1 MPTLTKQSRPNAPSS
16 SLIGHAQPACTLID
30 QYAMDRIGYRV
41 DRLRKQFGLNTQ
53 DAEDLIQ
60 DMLAAL
66 LANAPRFDEAKA
78 TKRTFVCQVLNYVVL
93 MFVRS
98 RRIRSGHS
106 AMRPLSFDAAFGE
119 GCRECVSDDGGPD
132 LADRAALRMDME
144 AALAPLRRRER
155 LIAEDLKHYGNVT
168 DVARARTMARGSVYR
183 CVTVIRERLSE
194 SGIDE

>member
-1 MPTLTKQSRPNAPSS
+1 MPTLTNPSRSNPASAAPKCP
-16 SLIGHAQPACTLID
+16 ADPACTLID
-30 QYAMDRIGYRV
+30 QYAMDRIEYRV
-41 DRLRKQFGLNTQ
+41 DRLRKEFGLNAQ
-53 DAEDLIQ
+53 DAEDLTQ

-78 TKRTFVCQVLNYVVL
+78 TKRTFVCQVLDYFVL
-93 MFVRS
+93 TFVRN
-98 RRIRSGHS
+98 RRIRDGYS

-119 GCRECVSDDGGPD
+119 GCRECLRDDGGSD
-132 LADRAALRMDME
+132 LVDRAALRMDME

-183 CVTVIRERLSE
+183 CVTTIRERLIE